1 MLIPPPFL
9 IGVKMPR
16 IEVSAALV
24 AACFLAVTR
33 PEGVTVNNG
42 ANVVGEI
49 RFRVGSDLQ
58 RDWGCR

>member
-1 MLIPPPFL
+1 
-9 IGVKMPR
+9 MPR